1 MCSEYQ
7 LRRIAETYYS
17 AKSFIIDQ
25 GFGSEVDWQYSVS
38 LQNLD
43 ESTLLRETAWVVLCS
58 GMRESVVRR
67 IFASISEAF
76 LDWSSGRLIAEH
88 ADRCAEEALL
98 AFNHPGKI
106 AAIVRV
112 AEIVAHDGFPRTF
125 LQIKEGGV
133 NYLQQFPY
141 LGPITSLHLAK
152 NIGLPVAKPDR
163 HLRRIADKLGY
174 SCVQKLCEDI
184 ARATDEPVPVVDLV
198 LWRYSTLRQQY

>member
-1 MCSEYQ
+1 
-7 LRRIAETYYS
+7 
-17 AKSFIIDQ
+17 
-25 GFGSEVDWQYSVS
+25 
-38 LQNLD
+38 
-43 ESTLLRETAWVVLCS
+43 
-58 GMRESVVRR
+58 
-67 IFASISEAF
+67 
-76 LDWSSGRLIAEH
+76 
-88 ADRCAEEALL
+88 
-98 AFNHPGKI
+98 
-106 AAIVRV
+106 
-112 AEIVAHDGFPRTF
+112 VAHDGFPRTF